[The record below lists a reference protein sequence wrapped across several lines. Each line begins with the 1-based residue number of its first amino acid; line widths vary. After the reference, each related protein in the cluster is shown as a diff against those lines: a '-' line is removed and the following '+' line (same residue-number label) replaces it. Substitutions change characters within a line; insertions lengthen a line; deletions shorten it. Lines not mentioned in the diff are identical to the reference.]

1 MRLFPGCIKSIH
13 DLINQYVQCYESFDL
28 QADDQMDI
36 LEAET
41 DNANLRLSLNGN
53 CLDTQ
58 EVNTSNFISLDE
70 SLKDIANIVI
80 SFTYFWLSG
89 LLSVGAWKV
98 RMCSSTIE

>member
-1 MRLFPGCIKSIH
+1 MH

-41 DNANLRLSLNGN
+41 DNAKLRLCLNGKW
-53 CLDTQ
+53 LDTHV
-58 EVNTSNFISLDE
+58 VNASHLILLDKI
-70 SLKDIANIVI
+70 LKDIANVVI